1 MTIFSKFEN
10 LNFLANFEK
19 NTPSEWIIWERS
31 EADAKHWLD
40 HEVNL
45 YDEILR
51 IQSEMKSKKNGA
63 KKTSRRRVS

>member
-1 MTIFSKFEN
+1 M
-10 LNFLANFEK
+10 ANFEK

-63 KKTSRRRVS
+63 KKTSRRRVR